1 MVRRDYASNTLTVP
15 GPVLPGGHA
24 EATQVLLYYN
34 NVEDGNG
41 GPTMLVDGETM
52 GGEDELK
59 WNRSAKTMRLIRGA
73 ETYDT
78 PTVGPSGLP
87 LVEGGELYARER
99 PVRYRRG
106 SAIFYRYEV
115 SLPCLLA
122 SLPSLLSR
130 AL

>member
-1 MVRRDYASNTLTVP
+1 MLSVSLIQKVS
-15 GPVLPGGHA
+15 LF
-24 EATQVLLYYN
+24 Q
-34 NVEDGNG
+34 VEDGNG

-52 GGEDELK
+52 GGEAMDGEAMDGELK
-59 WNRSAKTMRLIRGA
+59 WNRSARTMRLIRGA

-78 PTVGPSGLP
+78 PAVGPSGLP

-106 SAIFYRYEV
+106 SALFYRYEV
-115 SLPCLLA
+115 SLRCN
-122 SLPSLLSR
+122 PSWLSQ